1 MMIEIATSNILSGP
15 ESLHVCLIKRTCGS
29 SNSHSSP
36 LAFLVVGGWC
46 SRDAISSVERYDPQ
60 TNEWRMVASMSK
72 RRCGVGVS
80 VLDDLLYA
88 VGGHDG
94 SSYLNSVE
102 RLGQKIAFHC
112 LFPTAFKT
120 GLGSGLARFSFSRRD
135 DFPDPH
141 FSPLLCLTG

>member
-1 MMIEIATSNILSGP
+1 MYEA
-15 ESLHVCLIKRTCGS
+15 HVQYVSSVHCCDTFLCLV
-29 SNSHSSP
+29 P
-36 LAFLVVGGWC
+36 AVGGWC
-46 SRDAISSVERYDPQ
+46 SGDAISSVERYDPQ

-102 RLGQKIAFHC
+102 R
-112 LFPTAFKT
+112 
-120 GLGSGLARFSFSRRD
+120 
-135 DFPDPH
+135 
-141 FSPLLCLTG
+141 